1 MGERTARLLPLQ
13 GTVDASRGK
22 VGMRSGVTDCSVS
35 TEARACPELIFTRPH
50 WDSQHKQDREKGKH
64 RGVAEYSKKLSGA
77 NKDPEARAG
86 VFHHLPLSRL
96 RSTVLQCVK

>member
-35 TEARACPELIFTRPH
+35 TEARVCPELIFTRPH
-50 WDSQHKQDREKGKH
+50 WDSQQKNR
-64 RGVAEYSKKLSGA
+64 AKKEGSTEGWLSTP
-77 NKDPEARAG
+77 KS
-86 VFHHLPLSRL
+86 HLVP
-96 RSTVLQCVK
+96 

>member
-35 TEARACPELIFTRPH
+35 TEARACPELIFTGPH
-50 WDSQHKQDREKGKH
+50 WDSQQKQGGERGKH

-77 NKDPEARAG
+77 NKDPEARTG